1 MTLSI
6 KRLYYTHRSSKRT
19 DKQVSGNNTAA
30 MLFKNL
36 ESQAAA
42 LKDRRLNQG
51 LGRATA
57 NAEAQS
63 RLHTAGQRHAETV
76 SPDPLIKTTTQGNA
90 KCLI

>member
-1 MTLSI
+1 M
-6 KRLYYTHRSSKRT
+6 
-19 DKQVSGNNTAA
+19 
-30 MLFKNL
+30 

-57 NAEAQS
+57 NAEAQTDYT
-63 RLHTAGQRHAETV
+63 RQGNGTRKRHAETARGNGTRKRHAETE
-76 SPDPLIKTTTQGNA
+76 SPDPLIKTTTRGNA

>member
-57 NAEAQS
+57 NAEAQTDYT
-63 RLHTAGQRHAETV
+63 R
-76 SPDPLIKTTTQGNA
+76 QGNGTRKRKA
-90 KCLI
+90 PTP